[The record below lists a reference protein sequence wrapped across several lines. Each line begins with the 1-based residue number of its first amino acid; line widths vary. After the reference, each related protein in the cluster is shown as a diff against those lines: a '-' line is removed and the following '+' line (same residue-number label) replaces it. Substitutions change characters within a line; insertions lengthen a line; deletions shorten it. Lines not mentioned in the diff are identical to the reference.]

1 MIARFSH
8 KLPLIDKLMT
18 EAGKDICNSNNYD
31 MNSTNL
37 VSLVLFFDG
46 ASYAK
51 SNNYPLRAFFSK
63 ICELPPL
70 LRNCTRNIIT
80 HSLWTGSSP
89 DLNTFLSC
97 EIQLFQL
104 NYDS

>member
-1 MIARFSH
+1 MERV
-8 KLPLIDKLMT
+8 
-18 EAGKDICNSNNYD
+18 
-31 MNSTNL
+31 TN
-37 VSLVLFFDG
+37 
-46 ASYAK
+46 K
-51 SNNYPLRAFFSK
+51 SNKDPLHAFFTS
-63 ICELPPL
+63 ICELPPIL
-70 LRNCTRNIIT
+70 GNSNRNIIT